1 MGEGG
6 DAELG
11 GEQLGLGAVRA
22 AQAGEE
28 ALEAALLGHLGLG
41 LGLGLGVGL
50 GVGLGLGLG
59 LGLGPPHHH

>member
-1 MGEGG
+1 MWRGAHGDALGGGLGGDAALVGEGG

-28 ALEAALLGHLGLG
+28 ALEAPLLGH
-41 LGLGLGVGL
+41 
-50 GVGLGLGLG
+50 
-59 LGLGPPHHH
+59 H